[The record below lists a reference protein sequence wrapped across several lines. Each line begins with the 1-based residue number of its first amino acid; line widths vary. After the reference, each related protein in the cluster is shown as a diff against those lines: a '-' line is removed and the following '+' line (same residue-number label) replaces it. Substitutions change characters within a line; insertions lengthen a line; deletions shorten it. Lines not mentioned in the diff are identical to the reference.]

1 MRCRRPILAALG
13 CALATFAWAAPSDPG
28 SVSPKRDLVIW
39 GVSIGADSK
48 GQSAVIREFEKRNP
62 DVRVRILSMGAG
74 QMDPQKLMTSIVGNV
89 APDVINQD
97 RFTIADWASRGAFRS
112 LDDLIER
119 DKGKDPL
126 TPNIADYYEAPWKE
140 ALYDGKV
147 YAIPTAADNRI
158 LYWNRKIFREQADV
172 LKAAGLDPTRAP
184 RTWTEILAY
193 SKALT
198 IRNSDGSL
206 KRAGFIPNFGNSWL
220 YLYSFQNNADFMT
233 ADGKKCTL
241 YTPESE
247 EALNFM
253 KAGYELLGGYENA
266 KSYESGFLGKEND
279 AFITGKVAM
288 KIDGDWILNDL
299 SRYAPQ
305 LDLGASPPPV
315 PDDRYNKVG
324 RFKDEKDTFITWF
337 GGYSL
342 AVPRGAR
349 NVEDGWEYIKFAT
362 STEGRMIE
370 YSAQRDWERRR
381 GRTFIPRMLA
391 SRDANEESYRRFK
404 PADKKFAA
412 ALAMH
417 IEMAPFGKV
426 RPATFVGQTLWSEH
440 VKAMEAALYG
450 KASSKDALVAGQMA
464 VQRELDA
471 FYSKSNYPVID
482 LAIPTYIAIGVLVIA
497 LVVGGTW
504 FSRLK
509 LGRLAKN
516 EAMWAYLFVAPWVI
530 GFVVLTL
537 GPMIAS
543 LFFSFTQYDV
553 LNEARW
559 VGLRNYQEM
568 FTSDRTTVLKA
579 FSNAA
584 YLAIVGVPL
593 GLATGLAVAMLLN
606 VSTKGMRFYRTLFY
620 MPAIV
625 PVVASAVLWTWVLTP
640 DPSKGLIN
648 SFWKETLTAWLAV
661 PPPTWLQSADWAK
674 NALILQG
681 LWGAGSGMLLWLA
694 GLKGV
699 STTLYEA
706 SGLDGATPRQ
716 QFWNVTFPMLTPI
729 VFFNSVMGFIGAMQE
744 FDRQYVMKPSKDG
757 PIGPDDA
764 LLTPVYHLFRNG
776 FAFFKMGYASS
787 LAWLIF
793 VVIMVL
799 TFTQFRLQDRW
810 VHYET
815 DK

>member
-1 MRCRRPILAALG
+1 M
-13 CALATFAWAAPSDPG
+13 
-28 SVSPKRDLVIW
+28 
-39 GVSIGADSK
+39 SIGADSK

-126 TPNIADYYEAPWKE
+126 TPNVADYYEAPWKE
-140 ALYDGKV
+140 AMYDGKV

-233 ADGKKCTL
+233 ADGKKCIL

-497 LVVGGTW
+497 LVVGGIW

-568 FTSDRTTVLKA
+568 FTSDRATVLKA

>member
-28 SVSPKRDLVIW
+28 SVTPKRDLVIW

-48 GQSAVIREFEKRNP
+48 GQSAVIREFERRNP

-119 DKGKDPL
+119 DKDKDPL
-126 TPNIADYYEAPWKE
+126 TPKFEDYYEAPWKE
-140 ALYDGKV
+140 AMYDGKI
-147 YAIPTAADNRI
+147 YAIPTGADNRI
-158 LYWNRKIFREQADV
+158 LYWNRKIFREQSAE
-172 LKAAGLDPTRAP
+172 LTAAGLDPSRPP
-184 RTWTEILAY
+184 RTWPELLAY

-206 KRAGFIPNFGNSWL
+206 KRAGFIPNFGNAWL
-220 YLYSFQNNADFMT
+220 YMYSFQNNADFMT

-241 YTPESE
+241 YSPASE

-253 KAGYELLGGYENA
+253 KEGYELLGGYENA

-305 LDLGASPPPV
+305 LELGAAPPPV
-315 PDDRYNKVG
+315 PEDRFNKVG

-337 GGYSL
+337 GGFSL

-349 NVEDGWEYIKFAT
+349 NVADGWEYIKFAT

-370 YSAQRDWERRR
+370 YAAQRDWERRR

-391 SRDANEESYRRFK
+391 SRNANEQAFERFK
-404 PADKKFAA
+404 PADKKFAD
-412 ALAMH
+412 ALSMH
-417 IEMAPFGKV
+417 IEMAPYGRV

-450 KASSKDALVAGQMA
+450 KATSKEALLAGQAA

-482 LAIPTYIAIGVLVIA
+482 LAIPTYIAIGVLVVA
-497 LVVGGTW
+497 LAIGGVW
-504 FSRLK
+504 FSKLN

-516 EAMWAYLFVAPWVI
+516 EAKWAYLFVAPWVI

-584 YLAIVGVPL
+584 YLAMVGVPL

-648 SFWKETLTAWLAV
+648 SFWKETLTAWLSV

-706 SGLDGATPRQ
+706 SGIDGATPRQ